1 MNEYQLVQLRA
12 KAAELASALLD
23 RKVGFLEGVRGMVA
37 LSAEFGDAERFEHF
51 TPFIAVDSET
61 DRFPV
66 GEVRTRW
73 SQDALRRVDKEV
85 AENEQFYRPCIEAA
99 CRELISKWS

>member
-1 MNEYQLVQLRA
+1 M
-12 KAAELASALLD
+12 
-23 RKVGFLEGVRGMVA
+23 GFLEIVRGMVA

-61 DRFPV
+61 DQFPV
-66 GEVRTRW
+66 GEVRARW
-73 SQDALRRVDKEV
+73 SQDAMQRVDKKIM
-85 AENEQFYRPCIEAA
+85 ENELFYRPRIEAA